1 MQKFDTPAAITA
13 RLDVPAGLVRL
24 IAADRADTT
33 VEIRPANPD
42 RSRDVQA
49 AEQTTARFA
58 DGVLQI
64 TTAAPKNRLLG
75 ATGALEITVRLPA
88 GSHVEAKA
96 ADAELR
102 AVGRLGEVGYES
114 ARGPVKIDEAA
125 AARIALQDGDIE
137 LGRLTGPARL
147 TTQRG
152 DLTVGEAVRGDLE
165 LETTSGSISLGVARG
180 VSAALDAGTGHGR
193 IANALRNA
201 DDVPAVTVRATTA
214 NGDIS
219 ARTL

>member
-1 MQKFDTPAAITA
+1 MQTFDTPAAITA
-13 RLDVPAGLVRL
+13 RLDVPAGLIRL
-24 IAADRADTT
+24 IAADRTDTT
-33 VEIRPANPD
+33 VEIRPADPG

-49 AEQTTARFA
+49 AEQTTASFA
-58 DGVLQI
+58 DGVLLV
-64 TTAAPKNRLLG
+64 TTTAPKNRLLG

-88 GSHVEAKA
+88 GSQVEAKT

-102 AVGRLGEVGYES
+102 AVGRLGEVAHES

-125 AARIALQDGDIE
+125 AARVALQDGDIE
-137 LGRLTGPARL
+137 IGRLTGPARL

-152 DLTVGEAVRGDLE
+152 DLTVGEAVRGDLV
-165 LETTSGSISLGVARG
+165 LETTSGSIEIGVARG

-219 ARTL
+219 ARTR